1 MAQVEPLYRRVLL
14 KLSGDAFSAHDTGF
28 GISPES
34 TADLARQLTDVA
46 QALGVQ
52 MAVVVASFAY
62 NTAARDEKLPRKPL
76 RAQMCS
82 TSATRGTRDVVIR

>member
-1 MAQVEPLYRRVLL
+1 M
-14 KLSGDAFSAHDTGF
+14 D
-28 GISPES
+28 
-34 TADLARQLTDVA
+34 DL
-46 QALGVQ
+46 VQ